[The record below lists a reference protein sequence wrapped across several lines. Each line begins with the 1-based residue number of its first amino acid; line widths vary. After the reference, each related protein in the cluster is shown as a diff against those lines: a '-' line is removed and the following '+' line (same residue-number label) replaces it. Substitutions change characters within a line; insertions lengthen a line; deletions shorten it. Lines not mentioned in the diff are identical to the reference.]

1 MFGLFSCIVSKV
13 SQKMLAAKRMDKMT
27 SGRSFEI
34 KELRIHP
41 YLQKIC
47 GPLTM
52 ASSNASGSFDL
63 TDDALKLP

>member
-1 MFGLFSCIVSKV
+1 MSKV
-13 SQKMLAAKRMDKMT
+13 SQKMLVAKRMDKMT

-41 YLQKIC
+41 CLQKIC

-52 ASSNASGSFDL
+52 ATSNSSGNFDL
-63 TDDALKLP
+63 TADALKLP